1 MNIFDNNSLVTDSL
15 EEAAIEVLDSNLDD
29 LGHNYDSD
37 TPDTE
42 HDLGNDE
49 HDSNLHT
56 FDVYETD
63 DDSFLDDSSSQLD
76 DWHFQPTEDSGD
88 YSPLLGDTEDQSE
101 YSAHQ
106 HFDPEH
112 PDGLVIGDPGH
123 DMECWHQ
130 QRYTDDCAIVSQ
142 QFVLENLTGKHF
154 SENDLCREAIADG
167 CYHPGSGTPAYHVGH
182 LLEEHGIPVE
192 RHFGGTTLELSDKLA
207 RGEKVIVGVNSE
219 EIWMS
224 EKEANLNQ
232 TLNEYSGIPGQ
243 QADHAVEVTG
253 IVYPESDPLHPKV
266 VLNDPGSPDGGGMMV
281 PLEQFEKAWAAGGNY
296 LVATN
301 VHDNQNTHQQDLIF
315 SGDLQQHD
323 SHDLILG
330 CNDYFNVYPDGSCYI
345 NSSSVGSVK
354 AREFYNTQGYYVGKL
369 GADGNVYDAKGVQVG
384 WVDSCHKVHNMGGTI
399 KAVGGTDIIS
409 VGYYLFGILGGV

>member
-1 MNIFDNNSLVTDSL
+1 MNVVTNSPF
-15 EEAAIEVLDSNLDD
+15 DSNDDKDYLSSDLDNAVRD
-29 LGHNYDSD
+29 LDLQYHGYDCTHTYRGDDNYFES
-37 TPDTE
+37 E
-42 HDLGNDE
+42 QYLSEQNHDDYDFEN
-49 HDSNLHT
+49 NQT
-56 FDVYETD
+56 Y
-63 DDSFLDDSSSQLD
+63 QLD
-76 DWHFQPTEDSGD
+76 DCHFHPSKDSDD

-112 PDGLVIGDPGH
+112 PDGLVIGDPGR
-123 DMECWHQ
+123 DMECWHEQ
-130 QRYTDDCAIVSQ
+130 SYADDCAIVSQ

-154 SENDLCREAIADG
+154 SENELCREAVADG
-167 CYHPGSGTPAYHVGH
+167 CYHPGSGTPADHVGH

-207 RGEKVIVGVNSE
+207 RGEKVIVAVNSQ
-219 EIWMS
+219 EIWMP

-232 TLNEYSGIPGQ
+232 TLNEHPGIPCQ

-266 VLNDPGSPDGGGMMV
+266 VLNDPGSPDGGGMMI
-281 PLEQFEKAWAAGGNY
+281 PLEQFEKAWAAGGHY
-296 LVATN
+296 VVATAL
-301 VHDNQNTHQQDLIF
+301 HDNQNTHQQDLTL

-330 CNDYFNVYPDGSCYI
+330 CNDYFNVRPDGTCLLN
-345 NSSSVGSVK
+345 NSRVGSVK

-369 GADGNVYDAKGVQVG
+369 GTDGNVYDAKGVQVG
-384 WVDSCHKVHNMGGTI
+384 WVDKCHNVHNMGGTI
-399 KAVGGTDIIS
+399 KAVGDTDIIS
-409 VGYYLFGILGGV
+409 VGYYLFGRLGGV